1 MKVAIKLYIVV
12 NLNFSKV
19 QLFNSPLCRSCLYL
33 VTQLCWT
40 LCNSMDCSPLG
51 FSVHGVFQARI
62 LDPVAI
68 SSSRVSQGLNPCLL
82 CLLCCRWI
90 ITCWAIMKACYA
102 TEDQRVCVCVCVCVY
117 VCVLVTQSC
126 LILCDPMDCS
136 PTWILSPRNSQ
147 VRILEWV
154 AIPFSRVSSWSRDWT
169 QVSCIVGRFFTIW
182 ATMKTRVTCYA
193 IENNW
198 KKQNP
203 ILKSISTSSPI
214 SGSIMP
220 SCVWARNSSSNFKS
234 K

>member
-1 MKVAIKLYIVV
+1 MLILSHSVV
-12 NLNFSKV
+12 LDSL
-19 QLFNSPLCRSCLYL
+19 QLHGLQPAGLLCP
-33 VTQLCWT
+33 W
-40 LCNSMDCSPLG
+40 G
-51 FSVHGVFQARI
+51 FSGTNIGSSCHFLLQGIPGIEPMSSVS
-62 LDPVAI
+62 PVLQVDYYLL
-68 SSSRVSQGLNPCLL
+68 SHHESLL
-82 CLLCCRWI
+82 CYRRS
-90 ITCWAIMKACYA
+90 AS
-102 TEDQRVCVCVCVCVY
+102 VCVCVCVCVY

-169 QVSCIVGRFFTIW
+169 QVSCIVGWFFTIW

-220 SCVWARNSSSNFKS
+220 SCVWARNSSSDFKS

>member
-1 MKVAIKLYIVV
+1 MGFFRQEYWIQLPFPPPGYPRDWTHVFCVSCVAGGLLPAEPSWKLAM
-12 NLNFSKV
+12 LQK
-19 QLFNSPLCRSCLYL
+19 
-33 VTQLCWT
+33 
-40 LCNSMDCSPLG
+40 
-51 FSVHGVFQARI
+51 
-62 LDPVAI
+62 I
-68 SSSRVSQGLNPCLL
+68 SEC
-82 CLLCCRWI
+82 
-90 ITCWAIMKACYA
+90 
-102 TEDQRVCVCVCVCVY
+102 VCVCVCVCVY

-169 QVSCIVGRFFTIW
+169 QVSCIVGWFFTIW

-220 SCVWARNSSSNFKS
+220 SCVWARNSSSDFKS